1 MKPFE
6 VSHALAMRV
15 CALPS
20 EQGGAAY
27 PVAFCLNEAI
37 YRTVEELEA
46 ELERLSLCADC
57 VPVVACFG
65 LADVMHALSAW
76 LSSHDCEVLAKGS
89 EAPITI
95 KLLDEG
101 GLPRLVLWELANM
114 DSRPLEVLADEC
126 GTCLGSFD
134 RSAVRTPETPLT
146 PAELANMRA
155 ECETIH
161 AYIERFLS
169 LNPEVKPEQLAHNIV
184 TATSVVRVKRK
195 AALGRLKGEGAKKS
209 VLANWYAQNLREAA
223 ETDDELFT
231 MQACNR
237 GGFSF
242 VGAEHASRPY
252 SFTHESG
259 FLVAAYDAVSQY
271 PAQMVSH
278 MYPEGFRP
286 TTAECLQ
293 LDAQIVQAVTLE
305 QLLTNVWEP
314 FPVAFEGAFS
324 FQNLRVRRGSVF
336 EENGIA
342 LLQWARFNE
351 RQVVS
356 SPDRESQVRAT
367 NALRFAGYKDSCAD
381 PVRLFGK
388 LVSASSALIW
398 LTELEF
404 WLLCQIYEFDS
415 FEALQ
420 GYDTAKF
427 CRPTDISV
435 LGVMRF
441 YQAKKAAK
449 GTESYEQAKKEL
461 NSLYGIEAVNEAR
474 PSAVMTDN
482 GIEFLEPVGVEDLP
496 ERPKAWYQF
505 GSRVAAWGRVAQV
518 VEMLLAAPYVN
529 GIINGDTDS
538 IKMIVHESNLGMLD
552 NALARWGQALDVGR
566 ALVCQRVED
575 GFKDRFEQ
583 LDGIGYYDLEYLTRD
598 YCAGWNKA
606 YIYRKTDKT
615 LNVTIAGVKTSTET
629 VFRGEVDRTYTDLA
643 NELDE
648 RYSFETAANLILGY
662 NVTVDSGI
670 TRHVEHLTPQW
681 GARVS
686 QRVTDYLG
694 NVSHVDAPQVTAYKP
709 LGLVI
714 GNSLDPDTNADMR
727 KAIGNNPELSHE
739 SVYIYW
745 EPGQRPHLGRFTLWG
760 MESEEL

>member
-1 MKPFE
+1 MKPFK

-15 CALPS
+15 CALPA
-20 EQGGAAY
+20 EQGGAAF
-27 PVAFCLNEAI
+27 PVAFCLNETV
-37 YRTVEELEA
+37 YRTVEGLEA
-46 ELERLSLCADC
+46 ALDLLSAPAEH
-57 VPVVACFG
+57 VPVAACFG
-65 LADVMHALSAW
+65 LADVMHALSGW
-76 LSSHDCEVLAKGS
+76 LSSRPCEVLAKGS

-95 KLLDEG
+95 KLLDDD
-101 GLPRLVLWELANM
+101 GLPCLVLWDYANM
-114 DSRPLEVLADEC
+114 DSRPLEVLAHEC
-126 GTCLGSFD
+126 GIDLGTFD

-146 PAELANMRA
+146 AAETANMRA
-155 ECETIH
+155 ECALIH
-161 AYIERFLS
+161 ACVERFLA
-169 LNPEVKPEQLAHNIV
+169 LNPEVKPEQLAHNVV
-184 TATSVVRVKRK
+184 TATGVVRVKRK
-195 AALGRLKGEGAKKS
+195 AALGHLKGNGTKKS
-209 VLANWYAQNLREAA
+209 VLAHWYAQNMREAA

-278 MYPEGFRP
+278 MYPEGFKP
-286 TTAECLQ
+286 ATAECLQ
-293 LDAQIVQAVTLE
+293 LDAQIVQATALE
-305 QLLTNVWEP
+305 QLLANVWEP
-314 FPVAFEGAFS
+314 FPVAFEGAFQ
-324 FQNLRVRRGSVF
+324 FENLRVKSGSVF

-351 RQVVS
+351 RQIVS
-356 SPDRESQVRAT
+356 SPERESQVRAT
-367 NALRFAGYKDSCAD
+367 NALRYAGYKDSCTD

-388 LVSASSALIW
+388 LVSASSAIIW

-404 WLLCQIYEFDS
+404 WLVCQVYDFDR

-427 CRPTDISV
+427 CRPTDMSV

-449 GTESYEQAKKEL
+449 GTEKYEQAKKEL
-461 NSLYGIEAVNEAR
+461 NSLYGLEAVNEAR
-474 PSAVMTDN
+474 PEAIMTEN
-482 GIEFLEPVGVEDLP
+482 GIMFAESAGVEDLP
-496 ERPKAWYQF
+496 DRPKAWYQF

-518 VEMLLAAPYVN
+518 VEIMLAAPYVN
-529 GIINGDTDS
+529 GVINGDTDS
-538 IKMIVHESNLGMLD
+538 VKFVVHEENLGMLD

-575 GFKDRFEQ
+575 GYNEHFQ
-583 LDGIGYYDLEYLTRD
+583 ALDGIGYYDLEYLTRD

-606 YIYRKTDKT
+606 YIYRETDKS
-615 LNVTIAGVKTSTET
+615 LNVTIAGIKTSTET
-629 VFRGEVDRTYTDLA
+629 VFKSEINRTYTDLA

-648 RYSFETAANLILGY
+648 RYNFAAAANLILGY
-662 NVTVDSGI
+662 NVTVDHGI
-670 TRHVEHLTPQW
+670 TRHVEHAVPEW
-681 GARVS
+681 DARVS

-694 NVSHVDAPQVTAYKP
+694 NTAYVDAPQVTAYKP
-709 LGLVI
+709 MGLVI

-727 KAIGNNPELSHE
+727 KAIENNPELSHE
-739 SVYIYW
+739 SVYVYW
-745 EPGQRPHLGRFTLWG
+745 EPGQRPHIGRFTLWG